1 VTFVCKYVAL
11 FVHDLR
17 SAEKFYRRVFDMEL
31 LFRESRRSDDWY
43 ALRPGLGWDDAE
55 RRGVQIDMVALRR
68 EEFVLALFR
77 GTPQAG
83 TVLEVCIGMSPGDIE
98 AVRARVPES
107 VTQGTSPPLS
117 LRFEDPFG
125 FAWVMRVPA
134 TAFRS
139 SGELSG
145 RWLD

>member
-17 SAEKFYRRVFDMEL
+17 SAETFYRRVFDMEL
-31 LFRESRRSDDWY
+31 LFRESRRGNDWY
-43 ALRPGLGWDDAE
+43 ALRPG
-55 RRGVQIDMVALRR
+55 
-68 EEFVLALFR
+68 
-77 GTPQAG
+77 
-83 TVLEVCIGMSPGDIE
+83 
-98 AVRARVPES
+98 AVRASVPES
-107 VTQGTSPPLS
+107 VTQGISPLG

-125 FAWVMRVPA
+125 FAWVVREPA

-139 SGELSG
+139 SGEIAG